1 MAALVIFADGLCLLL
16 NLLCM
21 LDEDTVSILFKQ
33 QPLVADLMSTNCASA
48 QQ

>member
-1 MAALVIFADGLCLLL
+1 MAALVILADGLCLLL

-21 LDEDTVSILFKQ
+21 LDEDTMSILFIQ
-33 QPLVADLMSTNCASA
+33 QPLVVDLMSTSCASA